1 MIISAGVVIGIER
14 EREKKMSALFHF
26 YFISRLFDGEEVD
39 V

>member
-1 MIISAGVVIGIER
+1 MIISAGVVIGI